1 MTEAEF
7 TSLAVSFRTFFLE
20 KWARWEFMLSRGER
34 RWKQISPVDVWP
46 HLSVQLKEPAALAAE
61 SGLNI
66 DGDKRLAAHR
76 DEQVVVFSCGSARQA
91 AVLSM
96 RLTEF
101 STLCW
106 ARDGLWEGFVSIV
119 PGQLLLGWT
128 HEGGA
133 HVWSK
138 PRRRK

>member
-7 TSLAVSFRTFFLE
+7 TSLAVSFRTFFPE

-61 SGLNI
+61 SGLII

-96 RLTEF
+96 
-101 STLCW
+101 
-106 ARDGLWEGFVSIV
+106 
-119 PGQLLLGWT
+119 
-128 HEGGA
+128 
-133 HVWSK
+133 
-138 PRRRK
+138 